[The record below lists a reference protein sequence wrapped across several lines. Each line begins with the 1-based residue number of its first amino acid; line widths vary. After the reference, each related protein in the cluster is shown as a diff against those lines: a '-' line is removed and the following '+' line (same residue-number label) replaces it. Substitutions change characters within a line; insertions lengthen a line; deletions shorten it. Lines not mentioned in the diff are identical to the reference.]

1 VTVRVP
7 TTGFNSTNPKVA
19 TASCAA
25 GQVAVGG
32 GYEIEGG
39 TLAEDE
45 LEDLAVSYSRPTAAL
60 DGWTVRVVEANPVT
74 ETWAVSAYVIC
85 ATTVAP

>member
-1 VTVRVP
+1 MTVRVP
-7 TTGFNSTNPKVA
+7 TTGFDSTNAKVA
-19 TASCAA
+19 TASCAS
-25 GQVAVGG
+25 GKVAVGG

-39 TLAEDE
+39 TLNEDE
-45 LEDLAVSYSRPTAAL
+45 LEDLATAYSKPTAAL

-85 ATTVAP
+85 ATVAP

>member
-1 VTVRVP
+1 MTVRVP
-7 TTGFNSTNPKVA
+7 TTGFDSTNAKVA
-19 TASCAA
+19 TASCAS
-25 GQVAVGG
+25 GKVAVGG

-39 TLAEDE
+39 TLNEDE
-45 LEDLAVSYSRPTAAL
+45 LEDLAVAYSKPTVAL

-85 ATTVAP
+85 ATVAP